1 MEGENKKNENNEES
15 NIDNMKDSKF
25 SINIRSD
32 LIKAEQKKQELEIQ
46 LKEDKE
52 EKKL

>member
-1 MEGENKKNENNEES
+1 MKGENKKNENNEES

-32 LIKAEQKKQELEIQ
+32 LIKAEQKKQELEI
-46 LKEDKE
+46 
-52 EKKL
+52 